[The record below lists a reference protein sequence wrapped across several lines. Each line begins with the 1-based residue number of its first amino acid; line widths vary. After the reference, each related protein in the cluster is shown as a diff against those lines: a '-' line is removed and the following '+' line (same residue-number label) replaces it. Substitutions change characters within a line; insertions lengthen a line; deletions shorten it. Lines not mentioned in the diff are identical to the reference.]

1 MGADKGWGESGV
13 ESVGNGEGSVPG
25 KTLQHPAQFQPQ
37 VIHLNMIKNS
47 REFQRGKKESPE
59 DPPIKVCLGCGLRQ

>member
-1 MGADKGWGESGV
+1 MGGVGRGECW
-13 ESVGNGEGSVPG
+13 EWRESVPG
-25 KTLQHPAQFQPQ
+25 KTLQHSAQFQPQ